1 MKEAE
6 EEGGECFLRL
16 TSNTIKEKTA
26 SIVCMRRKAITF
38 IRKIFILE
46 DSLLVS
52 DKAKSNKEA
61 KNNMTS
67 QKLIR
72 FDQPHLIQYVDH
84 KHPWTSCPKLVSRA
98 PSEMALPPRPLM

>member
-38 IRKIFILE
+38 IRKYLFWRI
-46 DSLLVS
+46 V
-52 DKAKSNKEA
+52 
-61 KNNMTS
+61 
-67 QKLIR
+67 
-72 FDQPHLIQYVDH
+72 Y
-84 KHPWTSCPKLVSRA
+84 
-98 PSEMALPPRPLM
+98 